1 MRLLIVLIHPVCRA
15 TGLPRVPDQVPAAV
29 KKQFRPTAEASK
41 SPGATNPWEGK
52 RLAFGLENI
61 KVVFKFSSDL
71 VNQLDFH
78 WPIKSNPNS
87 LLWRGPLMSH
97 CPPFTS
103 SRTIAARSA
112 VLQIKVCSEHAPR
125 LIVIDY
131 RLTCG
136 QWTVRPEQLSVRP
149 GQWRDTGMDLNPT
162 ALIWHRPSIRH

>member
-1 MRLLIVLIHPVCRA
+1 MRFFDLFQPVSRA
-15 TGLPRVPDQVPAAV
+15 SGLPRDPDQVPAAV
-29 KKQFRPTAEASK
+29 KKQFRPTAVVSK
-41 SPGATNPWEGK
+41 SPGATNPLEVK

-87 LLWRGPLMSH
+87 LLWRGPIMSH

-112 VLQIKVCSEHAPR
+112 VLRIQVCSEHALASP
-125 LIVIDY
+125 
-131 RLTCG
+131 
-136 QWTVRPEQLSVRP
+136 
-149 GQWRDTGMDLNPT
+149 
-162 ALIWHRPSIRH
+162 